1 MREVPLPSLCQ
12 LVDTKDVAVSGVLLL
27 AGCAVLVVLTFSA
40 RAVLRT
46 TGQQAATGSDPTAK
60 SLARWRWTG
69 IGLGVVL
76 AAGTVAAGDLGR
88 GPLLASVVFGLG
100 ALAGILTG
108 ELLVRPDRGTQRHA
122 SVQPRSVKVYRPRIL
137 GRVVA
142 AATAI
147 LIVLMIAT
155 TAGGS
160 ADDQQRAGRSL
171 TYSPNSTLGASSGPW
186 PGSYYT
192 TAAAVALLVAGIA
205 TAVVLV
211 TVARRPAIADRG
223 ADHAQRRR
231 SAETVTAAWGMAVGV
246 PLVGFSLTAA
256 SALIGI
262 AVAPLWWRV
271 AGWSLLALAASG
283 LVLVLWCLAALL
295 LPSRLTVPAPTPA

>member
-1 MREVPLPSLCQ
+1 M
-12 LVDTKDVAVSGVLLL
+12 SGGLLL
-27 AGCAVLVVLTFSA
+27 VGGAVLVVLTLVGG
-40 RAVLRT
+40 AVLRT
-46 TGQQAATGSDPTAK
+46 GGPPADRPDPIAT
-60 SLARWRWTG
+60 SLARWRWAG

-88 GPLLASVVFGLG
+88 GPLLASVAFGLG

-122 SVQPRSVKVYRPRIL
+122 SLQPRSVKVYRPRIL
-137 GRVVA
+137 GPVVA
-142 AATAI
+142 AASAI

-171 TYSPNSTLGASSGPW
+171 TYTPDPTQSASHGPW

-192 TAAAVALLVAGIA
+192 IPAAIALFVAGIA
-205 TAVVLV
+205 TAVVLL
-211 TVARRPAIADRG
+211 TVARRPATADRV
-223 ADHAQRRR
+223 ADNTQRRR
-231 SAETVTAAWGMAVGV
+231 SAEAVTAAWGIAVGI

-256 SALIGI
+256 GALIGI

-271 AGWSLLALAASG
+271 AGWSLLTLAASG
-283 LVLVLWCLAALL
+283 MVLVLWCLATLL
-295 LPSRLTVPAPTPA
+295 LPSRRTAPAPTPV

>member
-1 MREVPLPSLCQ
+1 M
-12 LVDTKDVAVSGVLLL
+12 SGVLLL
-27 AGCAVLVVLTFSA
+27 VGCAVLVVLTLA
-40 RAVLRT
+40 AGAVLRT
-46 TGQQAATGSDPTAK
+46 TGRQAATRSDPTAT
-60 SLARWRWTG
+60 SLARWRWAG

-76 AAGTVAAGDLGR
+76 AAGTVAVGDLGR
-88 GPLLASVVFGLG
+88 GPLLASVAFGLST
-100 ALAGILTG
+100 LTGILTG

-137 GRVVA
+137 GRMVA
-142 AATAI
+142 AATVI

-160 ADDQQRAGRSL
+160 ADDQQRAGRWL
-171 TYSPNSTLGASSGPW
+171 TYTPNSTRSASHGPW
-186 PGSYYT
+186 PGSFYT
-192 TAAAVALLVAGIA
+192 IPAAVALLVAGIA

-211 TVARRPAIADRG
+211 TVARRPATADRG

-231 SAETVTAAWGMAVGV
+231 SAEAVTAAWGLAVGI
-246 PLVGFSLTAA
+246 PLVGFCLTAA

-262 AVAPLWWRV
+262 AAAPLWWRV

-283 LVLVLWCLAALL
+283 LVLLLWCLAALVV
-295 LPSRLTVPAPTPA
+295 PSRQTAPAPIPA